1 METQFLTI
9 LASVAAV
16 LLVAVTGGVGYL
28 TLAGWRDRRLR
39 EDEKRE
45 MRRASSSTTSKNNAF
60 KSTAPKP
67 KKKK

>member
-1 METQFLTI
+1 MEIPFLTI

-45 MRRASSSTTSKNNAF
+45 MRRASSSTTSK
-60 KSTAPKP
+60 STAPKP